1 MHVTLTSIDAK
12 VDPRFLYASVAV
24 IGCMCIVVVMK
35 WPVERNLSDRISVCH
50 KQVLYL
56 TRPIRN
62 SWDKIDLI

>member
-1 MHVTLTSIDAK
+1 MHITLTSIDAK
-12 VDPRFLYASVAV
+12 ADPRFIYANVVV
-24 IGCMCIVVVMK
+24 IGCMCIVRAMK

-50 KQVLYL
+50 KLVLYF